1 MLKYIIFSATIIF
14 SHIALASFSQPDTR
28 ITSIASIYDGD
39 TIHVN
44 IDNWPPIVGRNIG
57 VRIRGIDTPEM
68 NDSRPKIRLKADE
81 ARNYVIKQLN
91 GNHVIILRHIG
102 RDKYFRLL
110 ANVEIDG
117 RDLSADLLKKG
128 LAKPYDGGKKSA
140 W

>member
-1 MLKYIIFSATIIF
+1 MLKTIMLFLALLFSA
-14 SHIALASFSQPDTR
+14 SALASFCQPDTR

-44 IDNWPPIVGRNIG
+44 IAGWPPVIGHDVG

-68 NDSRPKIRLKADE
+68 HDKRPEIRVKAIG
-81 ARNYVIKQLN
+81 ARSYVMKRLN
-91 GNHVIILRHIG
+91 GNHVIVLRHIG

-110 ANVEIDG
+110 ANVEVDG
-117 RDLSADLLKKG
+117 QDLGTDLLKNG
-128 LAKPYDGGKKSA
+128 LARPYDGGEKSA